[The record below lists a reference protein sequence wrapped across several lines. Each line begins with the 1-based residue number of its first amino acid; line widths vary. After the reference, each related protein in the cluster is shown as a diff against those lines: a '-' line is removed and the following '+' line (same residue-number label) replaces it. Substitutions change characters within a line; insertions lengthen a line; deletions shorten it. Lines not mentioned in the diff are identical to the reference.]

1 MQPVDIQSL
10 LKKAEALCLSR
21 SVRMTSQRKSILQ
34 LIADQPGAISAYEL
48 LDLLRETEPQAKPPT
63 IYRGLEFLLEQGFI
77 HKIESTN
84 SFVMCPHFDKPSHT
98 SVLFICDRCNSVT
111 ERDGEAIDSQIS
123 QLADAPQFHIRHSV
137 IEAHGYCRPCYDI
150 ESCTRRDKCRHD
162 HEHDEPRKR
171 GR

>member
-1 MQPVDIQSL
+1 MSVTQCAHDVSAKVDS
-10 LKKAEALCLSR
+10 AGDCRPA
-21 SVRMTSQRKSILQ
+21 
-34 LIADQPGAISAYEL
+34 GAISAYEL

-111 ERDGEAIDSQIS
+111 ERDGEAIDSQIT
-123 QLADAPQFHIRHSV
+123 QLADAAQFHIRHSV

-150 ESCTRRDKCRHD
+150 ESCTRRDKCLHD
-162 HEHDEPRKR
+162 HEHDEPRKH

>member
-1 MQPVDIQSL
+1 MQPVDIKSL
-10 LKKAEALCLSR
+10 LKKAEALCQSR
-21 SVRMTSQRKSILQ
+21 SVRMTSQRKAILQ
-34 LIADQPGAISAYEL
+34 LIAGQHGAISAYEL

-111 ERDGEAIDSQIS
+111 ERDGEQIDSQINL
-123 QLADAPQFHIRHSV
+123 LADAAQFHIRHSV
-137 IEAHGYCRPCYDI
+137 IEAHGYCRPCHDI
-150 ESCTRRDKCRHD
+150 ESCTHRDKCLHD
-162 HEHDEPRKR
+162 HEEPHKR

>member
-1 MQPVDIQSL
+1 MQSVDIQTL

-34 LIADQPGAISAYEL
+34 LIAGQPGAISAYEL

-111 ERDGEAIDSQIS
+111 ERDGEAIDSQIT
-123 QLADAPQFHIRHSV
+123 QLADAAQFHIRHSV
-137 IEAHGYCRPCYDI
+137 IEAHGHCRPCYDI
-150 ESCTRRDKCRHD
+150 ESCTRRDKCLHD